1 VKQVDILEN
10 RPKGNKRVT
19 SRHFTPRNTCA
30 SYHYGHKHIYR
41 PGPTAHPPPH
51 HPTHT
56 HTVVYQL
63 SLCYCI
69 FISWLP
75 NLTDTY
81 STPFPHSSPP
91 TFSSILYIC
100 PSSHQHL
107 DSLAYTNIVRQ
118 YLIISIINYHNG
130 RSLQLNFQLLG
141 SAVSFCTDGP
151 STCSRSG

>member
-1 VKQVDILEN
+1 M
-10 RPKGNKRVT
+10 T
-19 SRHFTPRNTCA
+19 SRHFTPRNRYLPVLPTSCLSLW
-30 SYHYGHKHIYR
+30 SYIYIQAR
-41 PGPTAHPPPH
+41 ARQHPPTSTSSYAH
-51 HPTHT
+51 STHIQYLL

-91 TFSSILYIC
+91 SFSELYYTILSCVSI
-100 PSSHQHL
+100 L
-107 DSLAYTNIVRQ
+107 DSLASTNIVRH
-118 YLIISIINYHNG
+118 YLILHNG